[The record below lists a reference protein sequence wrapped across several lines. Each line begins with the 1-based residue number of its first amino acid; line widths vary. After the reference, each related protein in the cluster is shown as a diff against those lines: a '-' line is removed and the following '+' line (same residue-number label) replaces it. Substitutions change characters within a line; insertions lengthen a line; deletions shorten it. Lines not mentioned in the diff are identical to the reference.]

1 MPMVELGKKERAG
14 DTISVGWDA
23 PLGVASLDT
32 QVNMDGQSLSEAGR
46 ETERAGGGSTSSS
59 LLTE

>member
-23 PLGVASLDT
+23 LGMASLDT
-32 QVNMDGQSLSEAGR
+32 QVNIDGQSLSEAGR
-46 ETERAGGGSTSSS
+46 ELGGSTSSS
-59 LLTE
+59 LMTE